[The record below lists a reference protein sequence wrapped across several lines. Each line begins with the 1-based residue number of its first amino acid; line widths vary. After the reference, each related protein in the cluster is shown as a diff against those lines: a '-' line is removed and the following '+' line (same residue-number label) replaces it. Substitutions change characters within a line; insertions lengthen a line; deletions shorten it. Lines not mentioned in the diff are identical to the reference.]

1 MALDTTIGAI
11 TSDSYITLT
20 EWQDYWAARNVDLTQ
35 HGHET
40 SHEADLRKAAQWI
53 DQTHRFFGIKQYQF
67 QARAWPRLTTH
78 LVDGWPIN
86 PDTIPQEIKDAQ
98 AEMAYLIHQGA
109 NPFATVEG
117 GAIVR
122 KRDAAGPVSTEVEYT
137 NFREIPRY
145 VAVEGLLAKYTT
157 IGGSQVKMVR
167 A

>member
-11 TSDSYITLT
+11 TSDSYISLT
-20 EWQDYWAARNVDLTQ
+20 DLRDYWTARNVDLSGVADATL
-35 HGHET
+35 
-40 SHEADLRKAAQWI
+40 EAASRKAAQWI

-78 LVDGWPIN
+78 LVDGWPIY
-86 PDTIPQEIKDAQ
+86 PDAIPQDIQNAQ
-98 AEMAYLIHQGA
+98 AEMAYLIYQGA

-117 GAIVR
+117 GAVVR

-145 VAVEGLLAKYTT
+145 VAVEGLLARYTT
-157 IGGSQVKMVR
+157 MGGSQVKMVR